1 MTELKAKSMNEIIGG
16 VVDYHIPTIT
26 GQCHADA
33 IYSAVD
39 ALNRAIAKA
48 KQCGVFVNLEVK
60 SFGDFHV
67 MENDYSCQVDADVVR
82 KLPEDKS
89 KRA

>member
-1 MTELKAKSMNEIIGG
+1 MTDQE
-16 VVDYHIPTIT
+16 
-26 GQCHADA
+26 HADA

-48 KQCGVFVNLEVK
+48 KQCGVFVDLEVK
-60 SFGDFHV
+60 SFGDFSILG
-67 MENDYSCQVDADVVR
+67 NDYSCQVDADVVR

-89 KRA
+89 KRF